1 MTSPH
6 ALERGRRLTQSQSTT
21 QQRMMKRLL
30 LHKEANVL
38 LFWSSVSVSVSPT
51 HTPTQRLRHLSRH
64 GRSTVRLNIETRA
77 SECNPLL
84 SANYTCDPSGLCF
97 HSSLCSFRLLCV
109 CVQACLCVAC
119 LRVAT
124 VSQSLT
130 AESAWEM
137 YICTRALGNIRWGE
151 GRKGTRKNGVLVFKS
166 GQWKT
171 YEVRRRRRNNDVN
184 ISQGSA

>member
-1 MTSPH
+1 M
-6 ALERGRRLTQSQSTT
+6 
-21 QQRMMKRLL
+21 
-30 LHKEANVL
+30 
-38 LFWSSVSVSVSPT
+38 SVSVSPT

-77 SECNPLL
+77 NPCSLL
-84 SANYTCDPSGLCF
+84 TTPVIHQDCVFTLVCVLSGC
-97 HSSLCSFRLLCV
+97 CVCV